1 MSILD
6 KDFLSKLKKDYQIDN
21 QLIESILPIA
31 KLPYQEF
38 TMEELPFESS
48 ILMIQDILSKIDISY
63 LRIFNQM
70 LNEEDPDKPIIY
82 IYDSNNSLDEN
93 ESLTYRHE
101 IHFYKTNTTADIY
114 LLLHEF
120 SHYLINRNN
129 AYSYNKSNNEIV
141 PMLMEYIISLELNNQ
156 EYIKHRLN
164 DIIFQAKSLV
174 IKSNILKGNYNLDS
188 LYQEYN
194 FTEKDIKRFETD
206 LLYSKSLKYDEEIS
220 YIKGFIYASYY
231 ANLDPITN
239 YLKLVEQ
246 LNISREIN
254 LPTIS
259 INDIIINIYNKK
271 RSASTK

>member
-21 QLIESILPIA
+21 QLIESIIPIA

-48 ILMIQDILSKIDISY
+48 ILTIQDILSKIDISY

-70 LNEEDPDKPIIY
+70 LNEENPDKPIIY

-129 AYSYNKSNNEIV
+129 AYSPNKSNNEIV